1 MKKGILLL
9 TGKIK
14 LLSPALIGSGR
25 SEMTEM
31 DVILDYEGKPFI
43 PATSLVGILKS
54 RIRLK
59 GNHQK
64 ELKSFWGYS
73 EDKEG
78 SKSALSCSD
87 LMCSSENV
95 NISTRDG
102 IAIDSLTGIVK
113 PAAKYDYQVIE
124 PGAEFHLHMEILIKE
139 NEEIESNKKNNND
152 KRPVVKSFYKNMI
165 SLIIAALKSGNLHLG
180 AKTNN
185 GLGKIQLCNEKLL
198 EVDFGEKDHV
208 KQWFKYLRD
217 KDLSVLPIAEKE
229 SPFVELDTCKTFTIE
244 AEFQLE
250 NSFIIRSYSNDP
262 NAPDSASLRSS
273 KGYVISGS
281 SIKGAVR
288 SRAERILNTLGKP
301 LKIIDDLFGY
311 VKEEDGTKAKGRII
325 IEETILPDYQSELQT
340 RIKIDR
346 FTGGTIKGAL
356 FESMPLFKGKND
368 ERTFKIKMIINED
381 PITKKIKNHEA
392 GLILL
397 VLKDLWTGDLAVGG
411 EKNVGRGVL
420 LGISANISWD
430 NNNFELKEPVGQ
442 LTGDKKKKLEEFVE
456 SLVNYKEGGD

>member
-31 DVILDYEGKPFI
+31 DVILDHDGKPFI
-43 PATSLVGILKS
+43 PATSLVGVLKS

-59 GNHQK
+59 GNHQN

-73 EDKEG
+73 EDQEG

-87 LMCSSENV
+87 MMCSSEHV

-124 PGAEFHLHMEILIKE
+124 PGTEFHLHMEVLIKE
-139 NEEIESNKKNNND
+139 NEESENNKKNNDNRVD
-152 KRPVVKSFYKNMI
+152 VKSFYKNMI
-165 SLIIAALKSGNLHLG
+165 SLIIDALKSGNLHVG

-185 GLGKIQLCNEKLL
+185 GLGKIQLFNEKLF
-198 EVDFGEKDHV
+198 EIDFGEEDHV
-208 KQWFKYLRD
+208 KQWFKYLRA
-217 KDLSVLPIAEKE
+217 KDLSMLPTTELE
-229 SPFVELDTCKTFTIE
+229 SSDVKLDTRKTFKIE
-244 AEFQLE
+244 AEFKLK

-262 NAPDSASLRSS
+262 KAPDSVSLRSS
-273 KGYVISGS
+273 SGYVISGS
-281 SIKGAVR
+281 SLKGAIR

-301 LKIIDDLFGY
+301 LKIMDDLFGY

-325 IEETILPDYQSELQT
+325 IEETILPGYQSELQT

-356 FESMPLFKGKND
+356 FETMPLFKGKND
-368 ERTFKIKMIINED
+368 EKTFKIKLIINEN
-381 PITKKIKNHEA
+381 PITKELNNHEA

-420 LGISANISWD
+420 RGISANISWENLNVD
-430 NNNFELKEPVGQ
+430 LKEPFEQ
-442 LTGDKKKKLEEFVE
+442 LPEDKKKKLEELVE
-456 SLVNYKEGGD
+456 SLVNYKEGGA

>member
-14 LLSPALIGSGR
+14 LLSPALIGSGK

-31 DVILDYEGKPFI
+31 DVILDHEGKPFI
-43 PATSLVGILKS
+43 PSTSLVGVLKS
-54 RIRLK
+54 RVRLK
-59 GNHQK
+59 EEHKK
-64 ELKSFWGYS
+64 ELKFFWGYS
-73 EDKEG
+73 RDKEG

-87 LMCSSENV
+87 MMCPPGNV

-124 PGAEFHLHMEILIKE
+124 PGAEFHLHMEVLIKE
-139 NEEIESNKKNNND
+139 NEESENNKNNND
-152 KRPVVKSFYKNMI
+152 KRPGVKFYKNMI
-165 SLIIAALKSGNLHLG
+165 SLIITALKSGNLHVG

-185 GLGKIQLCNEKLL
+185 GLGKIQLYNEKLF
-198 EVDFGEKDHV
+198 EVDFGKDDHIR
-208 KQWFKYLRD
+208 QWFKYLRD
-217 KDLSVLPIAEKE
+217 KDLSVLPTAELK
-229 SPFVELDTCKTFTIE
+229 SPDIKLDTRKTFKIE
-244 AEFQLE
+244 AEFKLE

-262 NAPDSASLRSS
+262 NAPDSVSLRSG

-281 SIKGAVR
+281 SLKGAVR

-301 LKIIDDLFGY
+301 IKILDDLFGY
-311 VKEEDGTKAKGRII
+311 VNEEDGTKAKGRII

-346 FTGGTIKGAL
+346 FTGGTVKGAL
-356 FESMPLFKGKND
+356 FETMPLYRGKND
-368 ERTFKIKMIINED
+368 DKTFKIKLIINED
-381 PITKKIKNHEA
+381 PITKELNNHEA

-420 LGISANISWD
+420 QGISANISWD
-430 NNNFELKEPVGQ
+430 NHNIELKEPVEQ
-442 LTGDKKKKLEEFVE
+442 LPGDKKKKLEELVE
-456 SLVNYKEGGD
+456 SLVNYKDGGA